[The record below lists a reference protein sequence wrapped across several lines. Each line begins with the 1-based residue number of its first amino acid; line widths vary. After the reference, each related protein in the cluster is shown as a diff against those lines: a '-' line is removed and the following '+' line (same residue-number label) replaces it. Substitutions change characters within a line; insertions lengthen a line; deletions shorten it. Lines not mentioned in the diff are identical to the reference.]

1 VRTAIVHDWFQ
12 GYHGAERTVEA
23 IRSGLFSPPNAP
35 DVFTFHAAR
44 ELLPH
49 ALAKS
54 IVRESRL
61 ARLPGVRQ
69 RGEDPG
75 RWRYLVPL
83 MPGYFQRLPL
93 EPYDLVIATSHAFA
107 VQARPRPSAAF
118 LCYCFTPLRYAWLPE
133 TDRRMPGPMRERL
146 RRLDL
151 EASRRPDA
159 YVAISGAVRERIRRF
174 YGRDADVVHPP
185 VEVGDF
191 SPTREKD
198 PARFL
203 WVHRF
208 VSYKRPEVVVE
219 AFRGLP
225 YRLTMVGVGPLAA
238 RLERDLP
245 SNVEILPW
253 LPRRQ
258 LARRFE
264 ESSGFLHIAEED
276 FGISMVEALAAGTPV
291 VALAAGGAVDIV
303 RDGVDGI
310 LVERPE
316 VDRVRD
322 AVRRLA
328 SREWDR
334 GALAA
339 RAQEFSRLQFV
350 ERLGA
355 RVSALAETR
364 GLYP

>member
-1 VRTAIVHDWFQ
+1 VHDWFQ

-44 ELLPH
+44 ELLPQ

-54 IVRESRL
+54 IARESRL
-61 ARLPGVRQ
+61 ARLPGIRQ
-69 RGEDPG
+69 RGDDPG

-107 VQARPRPSAAF
+107 VQARPRPGAAF

-133 TDRRMPGPMRERL
+133 MDRRMPGPMRRHL

-151 EASRRPDA
+151 AASQRPDA
-159 YVAISGAVRERIRRF
+159 YIAISGAVRDRIRRF
-174 YGRDADVVHPP
+174 YGRQADVIHPP
-185 VEVGDF
+185 VDVDDF
-191 SPTREKD
+191 SPAREKD

-238 RLERDLP
+238 GLERDLP
-245 SNVEILPW
+245 PNVEILPW
-253 LPRRQ
+253 LSRMQ
-258 LARRFE
+258 LAHRFE
-264 ESSGFLHIAEED
+264 EASGFLHIAEED

-291 VALAAGGAVDIV
+291 VALAAGGALDII
-303 RDGVDGI
+303 RDEVDGI
-310 LVERPE
+310 LVDRPE
-316 VDRVRD
+316 VEQVRD

-334 GALAA
+334 DALAA
-339 RAQEFSRLQFV
+339 RAQEFSRLEFV

-355 RVSALAETR
+355 RVTELADAH
-364 GLYP
+364 GLFR